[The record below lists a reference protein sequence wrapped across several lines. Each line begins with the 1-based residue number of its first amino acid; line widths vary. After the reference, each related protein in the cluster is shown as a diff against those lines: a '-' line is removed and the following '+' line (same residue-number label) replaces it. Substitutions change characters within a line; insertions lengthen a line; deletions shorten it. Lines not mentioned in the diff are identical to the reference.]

1 MPTRT
6 STTKKTAT
14 RKATRSPRY
23 RVTKAN
29 GNVFADLGFA
39 PLESASLHL
48 RARLM
53 AELMRVVRARK
64 LTQAAA
70 ARVLGV
76 SQPRVSDLMRA
87 KVDKFSS
94 DALVE
99 MLALAGIELTV
110 TPRATRRVA

>member
-1 MPTRT
+1 MPLRDTTSKRPATSESRHRT
-6 STTKKTAT
+6 
-14 RKATRSPRY
+14 
-23 RVTKAN
+23 TKAN
-29 GNVFADLGFA
+29 GNIFADLGFS
-39 PLESASLHL
+39 PLESASLQL

-53 AELMRVVRARK
+53 AELIRIVRSRR

-70 ARVLGV
+70 ARLLGV

-99 MLALAGIELTV
+99 MLALAGIECKIT
-110 TPRATRRVA
+110 TRAARRVA

>member
-1 MPTRT
+1 MTMPRKA
-6 STTKKTAT
+6 STTKRTAT
-14 RKATRSPRY
+14 KPARHRT
-23 RVTKAN
+23 TKAN

-39 PLESASLHL
+39 PLESASLQL

-53 AELMRVVRARK
+53 AELIRIVRSRK

-70 ARVLGV
+70 ARLLGV

-99 MLALAGIELTV
+99 MLALAGIKLEV
-110 TPRATRRVA
+110 TPHATRRVA